1 VTTVY
6 LSSRFDS
13 RTFEDV
19 VKQNQLVTKLLRQ
32 HNLLYYDPAAHF
44 VGLTGPI
51 SWKAAKDSPKE
62 AIAREKWQLQQSDVL
77 LALTGDHPGWGSGF
91 EACLAYVN
99 NIPIVVVQCSPK
111 VTWLT
116 EHAVKVVSSIPEAVE
131 YIALTF
137 TPPDGYVEE
146 PCRLPTD
153 QLNPF
158 WAPSPMYDEAKR
170 IRPV

>member
-1 VTTVY
+1 MTTVY

-19 VKQNQLVTKLLRQ
+19 VSEHQLVTKLLRQ